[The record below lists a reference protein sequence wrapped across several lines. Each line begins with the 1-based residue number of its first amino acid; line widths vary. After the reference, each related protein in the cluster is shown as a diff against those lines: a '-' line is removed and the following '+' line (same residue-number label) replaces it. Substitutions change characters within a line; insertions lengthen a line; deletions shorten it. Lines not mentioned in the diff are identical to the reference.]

1 MVPYFI
7 NDEWFAT
14 KDAVKDRCR
23 QILARTPDNTMVGD
37 ADSDFL
43 YGLFQHHDEWAEKAG
58 EGVKCI
64 TTLMTSHGTRC
75 FMLRRHCDTEIDIG
89 FTHAVKLIPSTRAKE
104 RQPQKLLDFRAGA
117 RTAVTEQI
125 RLFRDQGLV
134 GAASCPVTGESL
146 GRHNVAVDH
155 LAPNTFD
162 QLLFSF
168 CQASQINP
176 LGVVVGSRDGVV
188 AFLEDTSLRVAW
200 EDFHLKH
207 AQLRIIS
214 KTGNLKLPKPSI
226 PWMELC
232 SPL

>member
-1 MVPYFI
+1 MGF
-7 NDEWFAT
+7 
-14 KDAVKDRCR
+14 
-23 QILARTPDNTMVGD
+23 
-37 ADSDFL
+37 
-43 YGLFQHHDEWAEKAG
+43 
-58 EGVKCI
+58 
-64 TTLMTSHGTRC
+64 TTQMTSHGTRC
-75 FMLRRHCDTEIDIG
+75 FMLRRHCDAEVDIG

-104 RQPQKLLDFRAGA
+104 RQSQKLLDFRAGA
-117 RTAVTEQI
+117 RTAITEQI

-162 QLLFSF
+162 QLLFNF
-168 CQASQINP
+168 CQVNQVNP

>member
-1 MVPYFI
+1 MPYLI

-23 QILARTPDNTMVGD
+23 QILARTPDSTMVSD

-58 EGVKCI
+58 EGVKGI
-64 TTLMTSHGTRC
+64 TTQMTSHGTRC
-75 FMLRRHCDTEIDIG
+75 FMLRRHCDTEIDIA
-89 FTHAVKLIPSTRAKE
+89 FSHSIKLIPSTRAKQL
-104 RQPQKLLDFRAGA
+104 QPQKLLDFRAGA
-117 RTAVTEQI
+117 RTAITEQI
-125 RLFRDQGLV
+125 RLFRDQRLV
-134 GAASCPVTGESL
+134 GAISCPVTGESL

-155 LAPNTFD
+155 IAPNTFD

-168 CQASQINP
+168 CQANQINP
-176 LGVVVGSRDGVV
+176 LGVVVASRNGVV
-188 AFLEDTSLRVAW
+188 AVLGDTNLRMAW
-200 EDFHLKH
+200 EDYHLKH
-207 AQLRIIS
+207 AQLRILS

-226 PWMELC
+226 PWAELC

>member
-1 MVPYFI
+1 MPYLI

-14 KDAVKDRCR
+14 KDAIKDRCR
-23 QILARTPDNTMVGD
+23 QILSRTPDGTMVSD
-37 ADSDFL
+37 PDSDFL
-43 YGLFQHHDEWAEKAG
+43 YGLFHHHDEWAEKAG
-58 EGVKCI
+58 EGVMGF
-64 TTLMTSHGTRC
+64 TTQMTSHGTRC
-75 FMLRRHCDTEIDIG
+75 FMLRRHCDAEIDIG

-117 RTAVTEQI
+117 RTAITEQI

-134 GAASCPVTGESL
+134 GAASCPVTGETL

-168 CQASQINP
+168 CQANQINP

-226 PWMELC
+226 HWMELC